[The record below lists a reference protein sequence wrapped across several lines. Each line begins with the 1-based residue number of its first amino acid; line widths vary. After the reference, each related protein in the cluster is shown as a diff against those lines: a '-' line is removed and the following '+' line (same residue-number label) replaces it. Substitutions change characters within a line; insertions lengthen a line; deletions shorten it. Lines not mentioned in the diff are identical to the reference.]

1 MLTPSA
7 LALAV
12 AATSAPALAVDGFAT
27 QNGGTTGGAGG
38 NIVYAT
44 TGTEIHAALCNRPSS
59 DTPVIIHVEGTI
71 DHGNTSK
78 VSGDSCNTAD
88 DKIEIKEVSNVSII
102 GVGSGA
108 LFDELG
114 IHLRSASNI
123 ILQNLHVRNVKKSG
137 SPTSNGGDAIGME
150 SGVSNVWA
158 DHLTL
163 EATGGEDDGY
173 DALFDMKN
181 DTKYVTL
188 SYSTLRNSGRGGL
201 IGSSSGDT
209 GNGPVTFHHNLYEN
223 IGSRTPLLRG
233 GTAHS
238 YNNYFKGLEK
248 SGMNPR
254 VGGQIK
260 VEHNYIQDSKDPLG
274 TFYTN
279 DMGYWEVNGNIWDN
293 IEWTDDDDDN
303 HPAGPNPTSTTSISI
318 PYSYSLDAASCV
330 PQIIQAT
337 AGAYTGLAVSNPD
350 DDCDVTSSSSSSQSS
365 VPSSSSSSSEQS
377 SSDGGGGN
385 PGVNLSIGAGSDGSS
400 KGSGTSYGN
409 VRDGDTSS
417 YWQPEGSSGERIS
430 VKWDSATSFN
440 TVVIRELNNATNA
453 WRLVNDDTGAEL
465 ASGNGLGSDAVIN
478 FADTTA
484 TKVNLYIDSA
494 SGAPQIGEFEVY
506 NGTVA
511 SSSSSQE
518 SSSSSSAAPGEVNLN
533 VTASGDTAQLS
544 WNIENIDVR
553 NQEVYRDTDPDP
565 SGRLRIAT
573 GISGNTYT
581 DAGLTDGT
589 YYYWVK
595 LTDQNLETYNS
606 NGDDAVISTQASTL
620 TLEESEGFCGV
631 DGSVDNNH
639 AGYNG
644 DGFSNTENTQGTGI
658 EWSVVVPSAGNYQ
671 LNWRY
676 ANGGDDRPGNLMV
689 NGVTQTNV
697 SMPATSN
704 WDDYTGTGTVNVY
717 LDAGYNDL
725 RLQATGSSGLANVD
739 SLSITGNSP
748 QAGDCNGGG
757 ASSSSEAS
765 SSEASSSSESSASS
779 EPVELGDNKA
789 SDADG
794 SSKGDGS
801 SYGNVVDGN
810 SGSYWQPESSSN
822 ETISV
827 KGISGSFNTVV
838 VRELNNATTSW
849 SLVNHDN
856 GQVLATGGS
865 LGSEAVIT
873 GFGDV
878 SASKVSLEIHSA
890 TTAPQIGE
898 IEVYSAS
905 GHYDGSSSSSE
916 SSEQSSSS
924 SSVVSS
930 SSSSSSSS
938 DVPPP
943 ETELSDD
950 CVAIATDPNVNW
962 RSTSLQSDQEIVECL
977 SNSLGRAVGYGENAL
992 GGYDPN
998 GNSQLTVITKND
1010 SQGRSVEQQLL
1021 DAVTGDNHNWIV
1033 FDKYDF
1039 ANETEISMHRNHCSN
1054 PDVLDAIDGNEAQC
1068 IDYRQWCD
1076 DKGISNANCAV
1087 EFYNDRLNDKDLPI
1101 RNTKI
1106 GSNKTLD
1113 GRLSNGYFRF
1123 NGFAIGSD
1131 SSGQPVQTAES
1142 VILTHLDFRG
1152 AGHTEDHGLD
1162 PDMIRNTGASHDIW
1176 IHKNTFDTTGDA
1188 AFDVKVGAYDIT
1200 ISFNKLINVK
1210 RAALHGSS
1218 DSREINSQITTTM
1231 HHNAFITTDDHYDD
1245 LGNTL
1250 RRIPLIRRG
1259 TSHMFENFFM
1269 NYRKDILS
1277 VRVGATVL
1285 WEDNMVLMNRIHQ
1298 EKDDVYRA
1306 LEERVEELARDVD
1319 DGNFRSENT
1328 RVWFSD
1334 ANCNL
1339 DPSLEFLI
1347 TDSSGSVSDLAQN
1360 YSQASRDAISANHL
1374 GSGQELADYVTATA
1388 GKEGRVPFN
1397 SPLGYDPLYVLGLGK
1412 VACQ

>member
-1 MLTPSA
+1 MKVSMRNMLTPSA

-38 NIVYAT
+38 DIVYAT

-71 DHGNTSK
+71 NHGNTSK

-88 DKIEIKEVSNVSII
+88 DKIELKEVSNISII

-114 IHLRSASNI
+114 IHLRSSSNI

-150 SGVSNVWA
+150 SDVYNVWA

-163 EATGGEDDGY
+163 EAQGGESSGY
-173 DALFDMKN
+173 DALFDMKA
-181 DTKYVTL
+181 DSKYVTL
-188 SYSTLRNSGRGGL
+188 SYSILRNSGRGGL
-201 IGSSSGDT
+201 VGSSDGDT
-209 GNGPVTFHHNLYEN
+209 NNGPVTFHHNLYEN
-223 IGSRTPLLRG
+223 IDSRTPLLRG
-233 GTAHS
+233 ATAHA
-238 YNNYFKGLEK
+238 YNNYYVGLQK

-254 VGGQIK
+254 IGGQIK
-260 VEHNYIQDSKDPLG
+260 AEHNYFQDSKNPLG

-293 IEWTDDDDDN
+293 ITWTPDEDDN
-303 HPAGPNPTSTTSISI
+303 HPAGPNPVSTTSISI
-318 PYSYSLDAASCV
+318 PYSYSLDDASCV

-337 AGAYTGLAVSNPD
+337 AGAHTGLAVSNGS
-350 DDCDVTSSSSSSQSS
+350 CEITSSSSSEASS
-365 VPSSSSSSSEQS
+365 VPSSSSSSSSEQS
-377 SSDGGGGN
+377 SSSSSSSSDPVD
-385 PGVNLSIGAGSDGSS
+385 PGTNLSIGAGSDGSS
-400 KGSGTSYGN
+400 KGEGSYGS
-409 VRDGDTSS
+409 VRDGDVSS
-417 YWQPEGSSGERIS
+417 YWQPENSSGERIS
-430 VKWDSATSFN
+430 VKWDSPTTFD
-440 TVVIRELNNATNA
+440 TVIIRELNNATSA
-453 WRLVNDDTGAEL
+453 WQLENDDTGEIL
-465 ASGNGLGSDAVIN
+465 ASGSGLGSEAIIT

-484 TKVNLYIDSA
+484 TKVNLYIDGA
-494 SGAPQIGEFEVY
+494 SSAPQIGELEVY
-506 NGTVA
+506 NANGAISSSSSSSEA
-511 SSSSSQE
+511 SSSSSSSV
-518 SSSSSSAAPGEVNLN
+518 SSSPIV
-533 VTASGDTAQLS
+533 D
-544 WNIENIDVR
+544 
-553 NQEVYRDTDPDP
+553 
-565 SGRLRIAT
+565 
-573 GISGNTYT
+573 
-581 DAGLTDGT
+581 
-589 YYYWVK
+589 
-595 LTDQNLETYNS
+595 
-606 NGDDAVISTQASTL
+606 TL
-620 TLEESEGFCGV
+620 TIEENDGFCNV
-631 DGSVDNNH
+631 EGSVDSNH
-639 AGYNG
+639 SGYNG
-644 DGFSNTENTQGTGI
+644 SGFANTENVQGAGI
-658 EWSVVVPSAGNYQ
+658 EWSVEVPSAGTYA

-676 ANGGDDRPGNLMV
+676 ANGSSDRPGEILV
-689 NGVTQTNV
+689 NGVAQANIDMPGTN
-697 SMPATSN
+697 A
-704 WDDYTGTGTVNVY
+704 WDDFTGSGTVTVN
-717 LDAGYNDL
+717 LSAGYNEL
-725 RLQATGSSGLANVD
+725 RLQASGGSGLANID
-739 SLSITGNSP
+739 SLSVTGDAP
-748 QAGDCNGGG
+748 QAGNCDGGNTS
-757 ASSSSEAS
+757 SSSSEAS
-765 SSEASSSSESSASS
+765 SSEASSSSEDSSSSESSASS

-801 SYGNVVDGN
+801 SFGNVVDGN
-810 SGSYWQPESSSN
+810 SGSYWEPESNSN

-827 KGISGSFNTVV
+827 KGISGSFNTVI

-898 IEVYSAS
+898 IEIYNAS
-905 GHYDGSSSSSE
+905 GNYDGSSSSETSSSDGNS

-938 DVPPP
+938 DAPPP
-943 ETELSDD
+943 ETDLSDD

-1010 SQGRSVEQQLL
+1010 PQGRSVEQQLL

-1076 DKGISNANCAV
+1076 DKGISDASCAV
-1087 EFYNDRLNDKDLPI
+1087 EFYNNRLNDKDLPI

-1218 DSREINSQITTTM
+1218 DSREINAQITTTM
-1231 HHNAFITTDDHYDD
+1231 HHNAFITTDDHYDS

-1319 DGNFRSENT
+1319 GGNFRSENT

-1360 YSQASRDAISANHL
+1360 YSQASRDAISANYL

-1388 GKEGRVPFN
+1388 GKEGRAPFN